1 MSALPTRV
9 LVIDDDK
16 YMRDLLTR
24 AFVRRGCAVIAAEN
38 GEEGLAAAR
47 AADFD
52 VVICDVV
59 MPGMDGLAVL
69 EVLKRERP
77 RIEVIMVTGSP
88 GAETAARSAQLGA
101 FEYLAKPFHLAELC
115 ALLDAAAAKR
125 RGSV

>member
-9 LVIDDDK
+9 LVIDDEK
-16 YMRDLLTR
+16 ILRDLLSL
-24 AFVRRGCAVIAAEN
+24 AFVRRGCGVSTAED
-38 GEEGLAAAR
+38 GEKGLAAAR

-52 VVICDVV
+52 VMICDVV

-77 RIEVIMVTGSP
+77 LIEVIMITGSP
-88 GAETAARSAQLGA
+88 RPETAARSLELGA
-101 FEYLAKPFHLAELC
+101 FAYLAKPFHLAELC